1 MGASKKHGLSRG
13 TEKKTVGIPGSI
25 TKKENFLEC
34 SRKTHVELGLGGHQ
48 KNVWFGSFNRPPVR
62 YFSNFLEFL
71 GRRNGTF

>member
-34 SRKTHVELGLGGHQ
+34 SRKTHVELGLGCNK
-48 KNVWFGSFNRPPVR
+48 KNVWFGSFNRPPLR
-62 YFSNFLEFL
+62 YFSNFTEILE
-71 GRRNGTF
+71 RWNGLF